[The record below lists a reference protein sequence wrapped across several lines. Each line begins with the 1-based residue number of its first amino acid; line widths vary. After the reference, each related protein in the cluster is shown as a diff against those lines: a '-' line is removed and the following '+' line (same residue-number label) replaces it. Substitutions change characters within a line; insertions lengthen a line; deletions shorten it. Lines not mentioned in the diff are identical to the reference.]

1 MNVVAGL
8 GTRIVKGKQAD
19 KSLILDKVGA
29 LRAQADDRHQN
40 DLAALRQVPETQ
52 RRPVNWLSI
61 VGEIDDELT
70 TRRRAQV

>member
-8 GTRIVKGKQAD
+8 GSRIVKGKQAD

-40 DLAALRQVPETQ
+40 DLAALKHVQESESK
-52 RRPVNWLSI
+52 LA
-61 VGEIDDELT
+61 
-70 TRRRAQV
+70 AQLAQQ